1 MTHPHE
7 KSGGQFVSVARARYN
22 RGSEVRRGSWGRSV
36 RHKRFEARLR
46 ASVRGLV
53 QGVSF
58 RYYTLHRAR
67 EMSLCGFVR
76 NLWDGSVEVVAEGPR
91 QSLEELL
98 SWLHQ
103 GPPAA
108 QVDQVAAS
116 WEQPS
121 GEFVR
126 FEVTS

>member
-1 MTHPHE
+1 M
-7 KSGGQFVSVARARYN
+7 
-22 RGSEVRRGSWGRSV
+22 
-36 RHKRFEARLR
+36 RHKPAEARLH
-46 ASVRGLV
+46 ASVRGFV

-67 EMSLCGFVR
+67 EMGLDGFVR

-91 QSLEELL
+91 GSLEQLL

-103 GPPAA
+103 GPPGA
-108 QVDQVAAS
+108 QVDQVIAL

-121 GEFVR
+121 GEFGQ

>member
-1 MTHPHE
+1 MRD
-7 KSGGQFVSVARARYN
+7 KLA
-22 RGSEVRRGSWGRSV
+22 
-36 RHKRFEARLR
+36 EARLC

-67 EMSLCGFVR
+67 ELGLSGFVR

-91 QSLEELL
+91 KSLEQLL

-103 GPPAA
+103 GPPGAD
-108 QVDQVAAS
+108 VDQVS
-116 WEQPS
+116 VLWEQAS
-121 GEFVR
+121 GKFGR

>member
-1 MTHPHE
+1 M
-7 KSGGQFVSVARARYN
+7 
-22 RGSEVRRGSWGRSV
+22 
-36 RHKRFEARLR
+36 KRKLAEARLH
-46 ASVRGLV
+46 ASVRGYV

-67 EMSLCGFVR
+67 NLDLRGFVR

-91 QSLEELL
+91 QSLEQLL
-98 SWLHQ
+98 SWLRQ

-108 QVDQVAAS
+108 QVDQVIVE

-121 GEFVR
+121 GEFVQ

>member
-1 MTHPHE
+1 M
-7 KSGGQFVSVARARYN
+7 
-22 RGSEVRRGSWGRSV
+22 
-36 RHKRFEARLR
+36 KRKPAEARLHV
-46 ASVRGLV
+46 SVHGYV

-67 EMSLCGFVR
+67 EMGLCGYVR

-91 QSLEELL
+91 QSLEQLL

-103 GPPAA
+103 GPPGA
-108 QVDQVAAS
+108 QVEQVKVL

-121 GEFVR
+121 GEFGQ

>member
-1 MTHPHE
+1 M
-7 KSGGQFVSVARARYN
+7 
-22 RGSEVRRGSWGRSV
+22 
-36 RHKRFEARLR
+36 KRQTVEARLH

-67 EMSLCGFVR
+67 ELGLRGYVR

-91 QSLEELL
+91 QSLEQLL
-98 SWLHQ
+98 TWLHQ

-108 QVDQVAAS
+108 EVDQVNVL

-121 GEFVR
+121 GAFGQ